1 MIRKV
6 KFSNF
11 YSFNGEQEIS
21 FLANKKKKYDYFQ
34 SISGD
39 QIAKVS
45 LFIGGNGSGKTNV
58 MRLFSFLSYFITTAA
73 VDNHGNILDG
83 GFQTFFKSKKS
94 SDFLIEFEKDK
105 IIFYYYFS
113 IKDNVISEENFSIK
127 DFNNDSRK
135 RNIFS
140 RKSKIFKLNPE
151 YFIDIPKNALNLVRP
166 DISLI
171 AYLKSNYNI
180 EIINK
185 VFDYFQISNSN
196 INERGEINARYQQAE
211 IAKLY
216 LKDKKLKEDMEHFV
230 SNFDLGLNGIEIIKN
245 EDINKIQINGLHK
258 LNKEK
263 NKISFEYESR
273 GTRSLFFILGYILDS
288 LKNNSIVII
297 DEIETGFHPDALSKI
312 IDYFIDENSDSS
324 AQLIFSSHSLFFMN
338 KLDMHQIY
346 LVEKNDK
353 NESNVHRLS
362 QIKGIRSDDNF
373 LTKYMA
379 GAYGS
384 FPKIRV

>member
-113 IKDNVISEENFSIK
+113 IKDNVISEENLSIK